1 MLIQFFR
8 HVNVS
13 SDNDKPDSVTAKMSV
28 SHNGR
33 VSEVALLSF
42 PDKMTWSVF
51 YGALNSGAL
60 NIRELEVRMENAN
73 EGFNEPKS
81 K

>member
-8 HVNVS
+8 HINVS
-13 SDNDKPDSVTAKMSV
+13 NDRDKPDTVTAKMSV

-33 VSEVALLSF
+33 LSEVAMLEF

-51 YGALNSGAL
+51 YGALSNGAL
-60 NIRELEVRMENAN
+60 NVRELEVRMENATDSFSR
-73 EGFNEPKS
+73 EGA
-81 K
+81 